1 MSSTE
6 ITVRWL
12 GTNAWEI
19 TGNGATVLVDPWVT
33 RFRTG
38 APKGEEWDMDTPL
51 EIDEAAV
58 DEHIGGADCVLV
70 THGHWDHITDVPYVA
85 AKTGATVLGTETHLN
100 LLRALDAP
108 EAQLGQVSGGE
119 RYRFDGFT
127 VEVFG
132 AHHNPGGRH
141 KRLLFAGSRVG
152 GVPKRPK
159 TVRDLVEGGSLA
171 YQVTMGEATLFI
183 GCTANFQEREL
194 EGIRPTVLFMQSGGA
209 GERGARYAERLLNAA
224 GHPPYVVPT
233 HWDDYEEPLTEPA
246 VDWLG
251 AHALGEQVAEF
262 SPESEYVLLDH
273 LESFTF
279 EG

>member
-1 MSSTE
+1 MSSIE

-38 APKGEEWDMDTPL
+38 APKGEDWDMDTPL
-51 EIDEAAV
+51 TVDETAV
-58 DEHIGGADCVLV
+58 DEHIGSADCVLV
-70 THGHWDHITDVPYVA
+70 THGHWDHITDIPYVA
-85 AKTGATVLGTETHLN
+85 SKTGATVLGTETHLN
-100 LLRALDAP
+100 LLRAMDAP
-108 EAQLGQVSGGE
+108 EEQLGQVSGGE
-119 RYRFDGFT
+119 RYRFDGFD
-127 VEVFG
+127 VEVFE
-132 AHHNPGGRH
+132 AHHNAGGRH
-141 KRLLFAGSRVG
+141 KRLLFAGSRLG
-152 GVPKRPK
+152 EVPERPE

-171 YQVTMGEATLFI
+171 YLVTMGEATMLFGI
-183 GCTANFQEREL
+183 TANFQEREL
-194 EGIRPTVLFMQSGGA
+194 AGVHPTMLFMQAGGGSGT
-209 GERGARYAERLLNAA
+209 RYEERLLEATEYPA
-224 GHPPYVVPT
+224 YIVPT

-251 AHALGEQVAEF
+251 AHRLGEKVAQI
-262 SPESEYVLLDH
+262 SPESEFVFLDH

>member
-51 EIDEAAV
+51 TIDEAAV
-58 DEHIGGADCVLV
+58 DEHIAAADCILI

-100 LLRALDAP
+100 LLRAMDAP

-119 RYRFDGFT
+119 LYRFDGFT
-127 VEVFG
+127 VDVFE
-132 AHHNPGGRH
+132 AHHNSSGRH
-141 KRLLFAGSRVG
+141 KQLLFAGSRVG
-152 GVPKRPK
+152 EVPRRPE

-171 YQVTMGEATLFI
+171 YLVTIGEARLLI
-183 GCTANFQEREL
+183 GVTTNFQEREI
-194 EGIRPTVLFMQSGGA
+194 EGVRPTLLFMQA
-209 GERGARYAERLLNAA
+209 GSRNSPRYEERL
-224 GHPPYVVPT
+224 G
-233 HWDDYEEPLTEPA
+233 
-246 VDWLG
+246 
-251 AHALGEQVAEF
+251 
-262 SPESEYVLLDH
+262 
-273 LESFTF
+273 
-279 EG
+279 